1 MLDIVIIHENEEWL
15 VPLREEFQQ
24 RGVQATEWFLDTG
37 VVPST
42 EQPPAAVY
50 YNRMSA
56 SSHTR
61 GHRFAPE
68 YTRAVLTW
76 LESNNRTVV
85 NNTHALA
92 LEVCKLSQ
100 YAALQRAGLQVPKTH
115 SVVGEQHLLAAAE
128 KFNQWPLILKPNR
141 GGKGLGVQR
150 FNSLTDLAHYLQ
162 SNHVE
167 QPLDGIW
174 LLQEYI
180 QPQQPFITRAEFVG
194 QKFIYTVQVNTEDGF
209 ELCPA
214 DSCSIEDQ
222 FCPTDQQSQKFSIT
236 QRFNNHAIIAQ
247 LEKFLRDS
255 QIDVAG
261 IEFIENAEGELFV
274 YDVNTNTN
282 YNQAAEQRANV
293 AHTGMGALADYLIG
307 LANIS

>member
-1 MLDIVIIHENEEWL
+1 MREIVIIHENEEWL
-15 VPLREEFQQ
+15 VPLREEFKQ
-24 RGVQATEWFLDTG
+24 RGVRATEWFLDTG
-37 VVPST
+37 VVPFT
-42 EQPPAAVY
+42 EQPQDAVY

-76 LESNNRTVV
+76 LESHNRKVV
-85 NNTHALA
+85 NDTRALA

-100 YAALQRAGLQVPKTH
+100 YAVLQRAGLRVPKTH
-115 SVVGEQHLLAAAE
+115 AVIGQQHLVSAAKA
-128 KFNQWPLILKPNR
+128 FNQWPLILKPNR

-150 FNSLTDLAHYLQ
+150 FNSLDELARYRDNNAL
-162 SNHVE
+162 E
-167 QPLDGIW
+167 APLDGTW

-180 QPQQPFITRAEFVG
+180 QPKQPFITRAEFVG
-194 QKFIYTVQVNTEDGF
+194 QEFVYTVQVNTEDGF

-214 DSCSIEDQ
+214 DNCSIEDQ

-236 QRFNNHAIIAQ
+236 HRFDDHAIIAKLQ
-247 LEKFLRDS
+247 QFLRDS
-255 QIDVAG
+255 GIDVAG
-261 IEFIENAEGELFV
+261 IEFIENDQGELFV

-282 YNQAAEQRANV
+282 YNQAAEQRADV
-293 AHTGMGALADYLIG
+293 SHTGMGALAEYLIG
-307 LANIS
+307 LAKTS

>member
-128 KFNQWPLILKPNR
+128 NFNQWPLILKPNR

-150 FNSLTDLAHYLQ
+150 FNSLADLAHYLE

-180 QPQQPFITRAEFVG
+180 QPQQPFITRA
-194 QKFIYTVQVNTEDGF
+194 
-209 ELCPA
+209 
-214 DSCSIEDQ
+214 
-222 FCPTDQQSQKFSIT
+222 
-236 QRFNNHAIIAQ
+236 
-247 LEKFLRDS
+247 
-255 QIDVAG
+255 
-261 IEFIENAEGELFV
+261 
-274 YDVNTNTN
+274 
-282 YNQAAEQRANV
+282 
-293 AHTGMGALADYLIG
+293 
-307 LANIS
+307 

>member
-1 MLDIVIIHENEEWL
+1 MKEIVIIHENDEWL
-15 VPLREEFQQ
+15 VPLRAEFKQ
-24 RGVQATEWFLDTG
+24 RGVTATEWFLDEG
-37 VVPST
+37 VVPFT
-42 EQPPAAVY
+42 ESPADAIY

-68 YTRAVLTW
+68 LTKAVLTW
-76 LESNNRTVV
+76 LQSFQRTVV
-85 NNTHALA
+85 NNTQTLA

-115 SVVGEQHLLAAAE
+115 AVVGEQHLVAAAQA
-128 KFNQWPLILKPNR
+128 FNQWPLIVKPNR

-150 FNSLTDLAHYLQ
+150 FDNLQELQDYLARAD
-162 SNHVE
+162 SE
-167 QPLDGIW
+167 TPLDGTW

-180 QPQQPFITRAEFVG
+180 APQQPFITRAEFIG
-194 QKFIYTVQVNTEDGF
+194 QQFLYTVQVNTEDGF

-214 DSCSIEDQ
+214 DNCSIEER
-222 FCPTDQQSQKFSIT
+222 FCPTDQSS
-236 QRFNNHAIIAQ
+236 
-247 LEKFLRDS
+247 EKFTISHHFDDHPIIGKLEAFLRQS
-255 QIDVAG
+255 NIDVAG

-282 YNQAAEQRANV
+282 YNQGAEQRAEV
-293 AHTGMGALADYLIG
+293 PATGMGALADYLIG
-307 LANIS
+307 LAKTS

>member
-1 MLDIVIIHENEEWL
+1 MREIVIIHENEEWL
-15 VPLREEFQQ
+15 VPLREEFKQ
-24 RGVQATEWFLDTG
+24 RGVSATEWFLDTG
-37 VVPST
+37 VVPFT
-42 EQPPAAVY
+42 EQPQDAVY

-76 LESNNRTVV
+76 LESHNRKVV
-85 NNTHALA
+85 NDTRALA

-100 YAALQRAGLQVPKTH
+100 YAALQRAGLRVPQTH
-115 SVVGEQHLLAAAE
+115 AVIGQQHLVSAAKA
-128 KFNQWPLILKPNR
+128 FNQWPLILKPNR

-150 FNSLTDLAHYLQ
+150 FNSLDELARYLD
-162 SNHVE
+162 NNALE
-167 QPLDGIW
+167 APLDGTW

-180 QPQQPFITRAEFVG
+180 QPKQPFITRAEFVG
-194 QKFIYTVQVNTEDGF
+194 QKFVYTVQVNTEDGF

-236 QRFNNHAIIAQ
+236 QRFEDHAIIAQ
-247 LEKFLRDS
+247 LERFLRDS
-255 QIDVAG
+255 GIDVAG
-261 IEFIENAEGELFV
+261 IEFIENDQGELFV

-282 YNQAAEQRANV
+282 YNQGAEQRAEV
-293 AHTGMGALADYLIG
+293 SHSGMGALAEYLIG
-307 LANIS
+307 LAQTS

>member
-1 MLDIVIIHENEEWL
+1 MREIVIIHENEEWL
-15 VPLREEFQQ
+15 VPLREEFKQ
-24 RGVQATEWFLDTG
+24 RGVSATEWFLDTG
-37 VVPST
+37 VVPFT
-42 EQPPAAVY
+42 EQPQDAVY

-76 LESNNRTVV
+76 LESHNRKVV
-85 NNTHALA
+85 NDTRALA

-100 YAALQRAGLQVPKTH
+100 YAALQRAGLRVPKTH
-115 SVVGEQHLLAAAE
+115 AVIGQQHLVSAAKA
-128 KFNQWPLILKPNR
+128 FNQWPLILKPNR

-150 FNSLTDLAHYLQ
+150 FNSLDELARYLD
-162 SNHVE
+162 NNALE
-167 QPLDGIW
+167 APLDGTW

-180 QPQQPFITRAEFVG
+180 QPKQPFITRAEFVG
-194 QKFIYTVQVNTEDGF
+194 QEFVYTVQVNTEDGF

-236 QRFNNHAIIAQ
+236 HRFNDHAIIAQ
-247 LEKFLRDS
+247 LKQFLRDS
-255 QIDVAG
+255 GIDVAG
-261 IEFIENAEGELFV
+261 IEFIENDQGELFV

-282 YNQAAEQRANV
+282 YNQAAEQRAEV
-293 AHTGMGALADYLIG
+293 SHTGMGALAEYLIG
-307 LANIS
+307 LAKTS